1 MCFSGYKPLKL
12 CSSEENTIYNIIYIF
27 GTIDLLMNI
36 MSGYRI
42 SRDITINHDLDLQ
55 YQSSFI

>member
-42 SRDITINHDLDLQ
+42 SRDITIDHNLDLQ
-55 YQSSFI
+55 